1 MICRFALSLAS
12 IALLNPIASF
22 SAPQGQPQ
30 QPVVPPQLPLSQDA
44 HKQREFDETRANIL
58 MARKQ
63 YSEAIPIYSRLVQQE
78 KDLRR
83 KAVLYNRIGIAYQQQ
98 GLFDPARRNYE
109 RAVKA
114 DLTNAS
120 AVNNLGT
127 VHYQNKR
134 YKKAIQFYKK
144 ALAIDPNLAPVYSN
158 LGYALFADKQ
168 YELAMDTL
176 RHALEIDPAVFDHG
190 SSTGSLL
197 QDRSVTNRGL
207 FYFLLAKSFATS
219 GNAERC
225 AHYLRKA
232 RDEGYAQYLT
242 AAKDPAFAL
251 VLQDPLVREILQL
264 ADTTS
269 TAPPAPPGV

>member
-1 MICRFALSLAS
+1 MIRRV
-12 IALLNPIASF
+12 ALLLCSIPLLIPVSSF
-22 SAPQGQPQ
+22 TAPQSQPQ
-30 QPVVPPQLPLSQDA
+30 QPAAPPQLSLSKDPQ
-44 HKQREFDETRANIL
+44 KQREFDETRANIL

-63 YSEAIPIYSRLVQQE
+63 YSEAIPIYLRLVQQE
-78 KDLRR
+78 QDSRR
-83 KAVLYNRIGIAYQQQ
+83 RALLYNRVGIGYQQQ
-98 GLFDPARRNYE
+98 GMFAPARRNYD

-114 DLTNAS
+114 DRTNAS
-120 AVNNLGT
+120 ATNNLGT
-127 VHYQNKR
+127 IHYQNKR
-134 YKKAIQFYKK
+134 YKKAIQSYKQ
-144 ALAIDPNLAPVYSN
+144 ALTIDPKLAPVYSN
-158 LGYALFADKQ
+158 LGYAYFADKQ

-197 QDRSVTNRGL
+197 QDRSVTNRGF

-242 AAKDPAFAL
+242 AAKDPAFAS
-251 VLQDPLVREILQL
+251 VLRDPLVREILQL
-264 ADTTS
+264 TDN
-269 TAPPAPPGV
+269 PPAPPPPPGI